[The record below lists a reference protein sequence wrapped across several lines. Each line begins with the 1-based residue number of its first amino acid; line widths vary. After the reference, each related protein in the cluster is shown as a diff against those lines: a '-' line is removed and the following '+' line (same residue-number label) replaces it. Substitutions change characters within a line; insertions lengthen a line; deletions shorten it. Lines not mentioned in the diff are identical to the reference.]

1 MKKIGIIGGSFES
14 TRDYFERI
22 NQRVNELSGGGLIG
36 ADLMIRNINFGKYYD
51 LVEEDDWE
59 TVADDL
65 AYEAA
70 VLDMCGC
77 DYIAIA
83 SDTFHKVAH
92 EVEGRLKY
100 TAERFGEWSP
110 FVHIGDC
117 VAEECIK
124 AGVKRIALLGTR
136 ITMTEP
142 FMQSRLAA
150 NGLEVVDNFTD
161 EQINRID
168 QLIIGE
174 LCHGII
180 CYSAEYLR
188 HLCQEL
194 AESGDIEGIVLGC
207 TELNAAFNKRF
218 KQQLAKDYGVMLF
231 DTTQAHISKLV
242 ELCLSE

>member
-22 NQRVNELSGGGLIG
+22 NQRVNELSGGGLVG
-36 ADLMIRNINFGKYYD
+36 AELVIRNINFDRYYE
-51 LVEEDDWE
+51 LAREDDWG
-59 TVADDL
+59 TIADDL
-65 AYEAA
+65 ANEAA
-70 VLDMCGC
+70 ILDMCEC

-83 SDTFHKVAH
+83 SDTFHKVAD
-92 EVEGRLKY
+92 EVEDKLKY

-117 VAEECIK
+117 VAEKCIE
-124 AGVKRIALLGTR
+124 AGVKRVALLGTR

-142 FMQSRLAA
+142 FMRSRLVA
-150 NGLEVVDNFTD
+150 NGLEVIDNFTD
-161 EQINRID
+161 EQIDRVD
-168 QLIIGE
+168 QLIIEE

-180 CYSAEYLR
+180 CHSVEYLR
-188 HLCQEL
+188 DLCQEL
-194 AESGDIEGIVLGC
+194 AKLGEIEGIILGC
-207 TELNAAFNKRF
+207 TELNVAFNKRF